1 MDVRQLEYFHEV
13 GKVSHI
19 SRAAERVGITQP
31 TLSRAIERLEH
42 EIGAPLIERAGRS
55 IQLTS
60 YGKALWKHIDR
71 ALESIE
77 AGRREVADMT
87 GEERGTVALGF
98 LWALGERLVPE
109 LVRGFTVQHPAVR
122 FRFVQN
128 NGVELERQ
136 LMAGDINFA
145 MLAGP
150 IAQKQLEWQSVAVQQ
165 LVLVV
170 PPGHRF
176 AHRRTIR
183 LAEAAHETF
192 VLFPPGHALRAF
204 TDDLCRRADFVRSI
218 EQYPAPRR
226 CRTRCCRGSRYRRI
240 GCAAGAA
247 YRGSPGIT
255 RDRHRVGAR
264 SLSLAHRMRISRTRA
279 QRRTHDFIV
288 VLPTGVPAT
297 APSSQPSSSS
307 GATPAGTGGDTH
319 VIESVSF

>member
-1 MDVRQLEYFHEV
+1 MKMDVRQLEYFHEV

-204 TDDLCRRADFVRSI
+204 TDDLCRRADFVPDVGYEGDQSSSI
-218 EQYPAPRR
+218 RLLV
-226 CRTRCCRGSRYRRI
+226 
-240 GCAAGAA
+240 AAGLGVAVVPDTGA
-247 YRGSPGIT
+247 SDALPALRIEDLPASREIGIAWV
-255 RDRHRVGAR
+255 RDRYLSLTECAFREHVLSGAR
-264 SLSLAHRMRISRTRA
+264 TILS
-279 QRRTHDFIV
+279 
-288 VLPTGVPAT
+288 
-297 APSSQPSSSS
+297 
-307 GATPAGTGGDTH
+307 
-319 VIESVSF
+319 